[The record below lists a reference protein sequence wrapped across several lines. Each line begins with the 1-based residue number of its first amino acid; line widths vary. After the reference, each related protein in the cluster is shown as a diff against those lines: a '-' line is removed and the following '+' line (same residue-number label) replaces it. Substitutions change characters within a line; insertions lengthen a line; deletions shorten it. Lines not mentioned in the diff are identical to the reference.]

1 MNILNLFG
9 ISDALAQAT
18 TTTATTT
25 ATPAHST
32 QGSLLSLLP
41 TLVIFILVFY
51 FLLIRPQA
59 KRAKEH
65 RKLIDGLG
73 KDDEVVTTGGLAG
86 KIIEINDNFLIL
98 QVAKDVQV
106 TFQKGAIAAV
116 LPKGTLKSV

>member
-1 MNILNLFG
+1 MNILNIFG
-9 ISDALAQAT
+9 ISDAFAVAVSPSAT
-18 TTTATTT
+18 TAASTH
-25 ATPAHST
+25 TP

-51 FLLIRPQA
+51 FLLIRPQT

-65 RKLIDGLG
+65 RNLINNLG

-86 KIIEINDNFLIL
+86 KIVEINDSFIIL
-98 QVAKDVQV
+98 QVSRDVQV
-106 TFQKGAIAAV
+106 TFQKGAIALV